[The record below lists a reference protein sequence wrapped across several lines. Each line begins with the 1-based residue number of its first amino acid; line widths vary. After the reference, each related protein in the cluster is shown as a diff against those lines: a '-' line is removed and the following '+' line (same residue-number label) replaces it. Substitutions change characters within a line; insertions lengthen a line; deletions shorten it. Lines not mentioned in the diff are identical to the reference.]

1 MNYNYEFSYIKCQSC
16 PGKSHCQQC
25 EDELTAALDPTFPGI
40 RVSINEKRIDLTTDM
55 DEDEVIE
62 YLEDEGLFIF

>member
-1 MNYNYEFSYIKCQSC
+1 MDYSYEFSYVKCQSC

-25 EDELTAALDPTFPGI
+25 ENELIQALEVTFPGI
-40 RVSINEKRIDLTTDM
+40 SVSINEKKIQLTSDM
-55 DEDEVIE
+55 EEDDVIE